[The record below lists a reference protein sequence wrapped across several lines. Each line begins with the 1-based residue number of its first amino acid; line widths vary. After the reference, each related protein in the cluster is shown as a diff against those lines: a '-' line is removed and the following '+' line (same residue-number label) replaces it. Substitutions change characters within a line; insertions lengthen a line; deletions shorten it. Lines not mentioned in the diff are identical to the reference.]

1 MRIEIDVSAAN
12 DPGAHGP
19 LDRILHKFE
28 DGWHVWDTARE
39 PSIDALKGS
48 TWVNDQGRQGK
59 RVREMLIQSIRR
71 EAWGSTLH
79 GRRVRVTV
87 QPEGPTELVPE
98 EAARLADEPLVILVE
113 NRNSD
118 GAFLER
124 VVTELD
130 KPLRGHWRRPGEPV
144 RVDSVGGMGEMRR
157 EVLRRTGQRGHGPR
171 LVAIIDSDR
180 KGPNDEASPGARR
193 LQRTCEQCRVPCW
206 VHAKREAENYLPRV
220 LLAERRNAGADHSRR
235 IEAWD
240 RLTDDQK
247 DFFDMKN
254 GLPMEP
260 VAAEAE
266 LFDGLSPRDMN
277 LLSDGF
283 GPNVHECWNDWRFQ
297 AMQELRARGRGELE
311 RGIALIREGV

>member
-39 PSIDALKGS
+39 PNIDAIEAS
-48 TWVNDQGRQGK
+48 TWVSDEGRQGK
-59 RVREMLIQSIRR
+59 RVRELLVQSIRR
-71 EAWGSTLH
+71 EAWGSALH
-79 GRRVRVTV
+79 GRRVRVTME
-87 QPEGPTELVPE
+87 PDGPTELVPE

-130 KPLRGHWRRPGEPV
+130 KPLHRYWRRPGEPV
-144 RVDSVGGMGEMRR
+144 RLDSVGGIGEMRR
-157 EVLRRTGQRGHGPR
+157 EVLRRKGQREHGPR
-171 LVAIIDSDR
+171 LVAIADSDR
-180 KGPNDEASPGARR
+180 KGPTDDASLDARR
-193 LQRTCEQCRVPCW
+193 LQRACERCGVPCW

-220 LLAERRNAGADHSRR
+220 LLAERQHAGADHLHRV
-235 IEAWD
+235 EAWD

-254 GLPMEP
+254 GLSMEP
-260 VAAEAE
+260 AAAEAE
-266 LFDGLSPRDMN
+266 LFDGLSPRDRN
-277 LLSDGF
+277 LLSGGF
-283 GPNVHECWNDWRFQ
+283 GPNVHQCWNDWRFQ

-311 RGIALIREGV
+311 RGIALIRKGV